1 MRLIKERCLMAVLAG
16 FIILLPNLAKA
27 DSSQPPPA
35 QAEPAKSA
43 PAAGLPCSDIPDP
56 DKANL
61 CRAKL
66 KPDEENAHRY
76 QVKDHR
82 TYYCSLIKNR
92 DMQTYCYAIASHNK
106 TMCGDVIDKAL
117 EAECNSSF

>member
-1 MRLIKERCLMAVLAG
+1 MRLIKESCLIAVLAG
-16 FIILLPNLAKA
+16 LVVLLPNLAKA
-27 DSSQPPPA
+27 DPAQPPPA

-43 PAAGLPCSDIPDP
+43 PANLPCSDISDP

-61 CRAKL
+61 CRAKI
-66 KPDEENAHRY
+66 KPGEENANRY
-76 QVKDHR
+76 QNKDHR

-106 TMCGDVIDKAL
+106 VMCGDVVDKAL
-117 EAECNSSF
+117 EAECNGSF

>member
-1 MRLIKERCLMAVLAG
+1 MKLIKERCLMAVLAG
-16 FIILLPNLAKA
+16 LLVLLPNLAQA
-27 DSSQPPPA
+27 DSPQQPPA

-43 PAAGLPCSDIPDP
+43 PAANLPCSDIPDA

-66 KPDEENAHRY
+66 KPSEENANRY
-76 QVKDHR
+76 QNKDHR
-82 TYYCSLIKNR
+82 TYYCSLITDR

-106 TMCGDVIDKAL
+106 TMCGDVVDKTL
-117 EAECNSSF
+117 ETECNSSF